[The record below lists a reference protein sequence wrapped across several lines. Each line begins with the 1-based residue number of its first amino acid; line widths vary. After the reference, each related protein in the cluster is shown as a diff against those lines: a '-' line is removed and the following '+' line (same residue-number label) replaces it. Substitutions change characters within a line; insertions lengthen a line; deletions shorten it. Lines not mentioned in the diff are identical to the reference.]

1 MDKNTFENFL
11 KTIID
16 AKMIK
21 SNKEFVL
28 NSALELLDD
37 DYKKELM
44 DGILKD
50 FQTKTPYEKQKQA
63 QKKYYEKNREKII
76 ERQKNYYKAKKTG

>member
-16 AKMIK
+16 AKVLK

-37 DYKKELM
+37 DYKKELL

-76 ERQKNYYKAKKTG
+76 ERQKNYYKTKKTG